1 MMAEPDGDTS
11 PAGEAG
17 RGDRGQA
24 RLGDE
29 RLQSMLIDGAA
40 ALGIALTPPAA
51 HVLIEYIALMRRW
64 ARAYNLTAVREPRRM
79 VSHHLLDSLAILPF
93 VEGQRVLDVGSGAGL
108 PGIPLAVAR
117 RDWTITLLDSNGKKV
132 RFLRHAVTRLDITNI
147 DVVQQRVERY
157 RPADKFDTL
166 VSRALMSAPKLIA
179 SAGSLVRP
187 GGRVI
192 LLKGRN
198 PESEVDAMPRHAFAH
213 ARIER
218 LRVPGVDADR
228 HLIVITTN
236 PA

>member
-1 MMAEPDGDTS
+1 MAEPDGDTS
-11 PAGEAG
+11 LAGEAG
-17 RGDRGQA
+17 HSDRGRA
-24 RLGDE
+24 PLRDE
-29 RLQSMLIDGAA
+29 RLRSMLIDGAA
-40 ALGIALTPPAA
+40 ALGVALTPSAA
-51 HVLIEYIALMRRW
+51 HVLIEYITLMRRW

-79 VSHHLLDSLAILPF
+79 VSQHLLDSLAILPF
-93 VEGQRVLDVGSGAGL
+93 VEGPRVLDVGSGAGL

-117 RDWTITLLDSNGKKV
+117 RDWTVTLLDSNGKKV
-132 RFLRHAVTRLDITNI
+132 RFLRHAVTRLGITNT
-147 DVVQQRVERY
+147 DVVQERAERY

-166 VSRALMSAPKLIA
+166 VSRAVMSAPKLIA

-198 PESEVDAMPRHAFAH
+198 PESEVDAMSRHAFAQ

-218 LRVPGVDADR
+218 LHVPGVDADR
-228 HLIVITTN
+228 HLVVITTN